1 MAIMRCRQVKGLMP
15 AHFNKELSEGDRRV
29 LEAHL
34 AACSSCHA
42 HWRHLYRAELWL
54 TRASEQSQI
63 KRGPSVD
70 FTAAVMAAIVIQQG
84 KSAAHPGAQGEVPE
98 AQAARLDEG
107 QPGVIPPLGP
117 WVGWNASLAGVWR
130 PSPRVVL
137 SGALLAILSVMVG
150 VIAVGVL
157 LTQPALADQ
166 VYTGA
171 TQMLASLAAGISS
184 LFTTLSVLANNQLL
198 LAGVAVGYVA
208 LAVLWFRLM
217 RHQEYERH
225 PGYEE
230 VES

>member
-15 AHFNKELSEGDRRV
+15 AHFNKELSEGDRRL

-34 AACSSCHA
+34 AACSSCHT
-42 HWRHLYRAELWL
+42 HWRRLYRAELWL
-54 TRASEQSQI
+54 TRASEQSPV
-63 KRGPSVD
+63 KRGPSED
-70 FTAAVMAAIVIQQG
+70 FTASVMAAIVMQQQRL
-84 KSAAHPGAQGEVPE
+84 ANPE
-98 AQAARLDEG
+98 TQREAYEMPLPRLDEG
-107 QPGVIPPLGP
+107 QAGVIPPLGP
-117 WVGWNASLAGVWR
+117 WAGWNASLLGVWR

-137 SGALLAILSVMVG
+137 SGALLAIFSVMVG
-150 VIAVGVL
+150 VIAVGFL
-157 LTQPALADQ
+157 LTQPVLAEQ

-171 TQMLASLAAGISS
+171 TKALAGLAAGVSS
-184 LFTTLSVLANNQLL
+184 LVTTLSALADNQLL

-217 RHQEYERH
+217 RHHEYEHH

>member
-1 MAIMRCRQVKGLMP
+1 MGIMRCRQVKGLLP
-15 AHFNKELSEGDRRV
+15 AHFNKELSDGDRRV

-42 HWRHLYRAELWL
+42 HWRRLYRAELWL

-63 KRGPSVD
+63 RRGPSVD
-70 FTAAVMAAIVIQQG
+70 FTASVMAAIVMQQQ
-84 KSAAHPGAQGEVPE
+84 KSAAPQSASGEGRE
-98 AQAARLDEG
+98 GQAAQLDEG
-107 QPGVIPPLGP
+107 QAGVIPPPGP
-117 WVGWNASLAGVWR
+117 WVGWNISLQGAWR
-130 PSPRVVL
+130 TSPRVVL
-137 SGALLAILSVMVG
+137 SGALFAVLSVMVG

-166 VYTGA
+166 LYTGA
-171 TQMLASLAAGISS
+171 TRALAGLAAGISS
-184 LFTTLSVLANNQLL
+184 LVTTLSVLANNQLL

-217 RHQEYERH
+217 RHHEYERH
-225 PGYEE
+225 QGYEE